1 VAAAVLFLFVSLF
14 AGSAFAR
21 SIPKSDHL
29 VVDEAG
35 LLSAEERDELE
46 RRLLA
51 YDKATG
57 HQIAVLT
64 VADLGD
70 DNLEDFSYRVARAWK
85 LGQEGKDD
93 GVLVTLVRNEKMRR
107 ARIEV
112 GKGLEG
118 DLTDLE
124 SDQILVQKMR
134 PFTQQGKYY
143 EGLWAAV
150 AAIEMKLSGKVYG
163 PEPEP
168 VPQAAR
174 RGNETVGTVF
184 AIALIALVVFLFI
197 MSRNGGGGGGG
208 GPFIIFGGGGGG
220 FGGGGGGWSGPS
232 GGGGDFGGGGASD
245 DV

>member
-1 VAAAVLFLFVSLF
+1 LF
-14 AGSAFAR
+14 GSHAFAR
-21 SIPKSDHL
+21 EIPKFEYR

-35 LLSAEERDELE
+35 LLSIDERDELE
-46 RRLLA
+46 KRLLA
-51 YDKATG
+51 YEKATG

-64 VADLGD
+64 VKDLGD
-70 DNLEDFSYRVARAWK
+70 DDLEDFSYRVARAWK
-85 LGQEGKDD
+85 LGQKDKDD
-93 GVLVTLVRNEKMRR
+93 GVLVTLVKNEQMRR

-134 PFTQQGKYY
+134 PFTQQGRYY
-143 EGLWAAV
+143 DGLWSAV
-150 AAIEMKLSGKVYG
+150 AAIELKLSGKVYG
-163 PEPEP
+163 PDPAQ
-168 VPQAAR
+168 VPHGAR
-174 RGNETVGTVF
+174 RGNDVIGSFF
-184 AIALIALVVFLFI
+184 AIALIALVIFLFF
-197 MSRNGGGGGGG
+197 MSRGGGGG
-208 GPFIIFGGGGGG
+208 GPFIWFGGGGGFGGGGFGGGG